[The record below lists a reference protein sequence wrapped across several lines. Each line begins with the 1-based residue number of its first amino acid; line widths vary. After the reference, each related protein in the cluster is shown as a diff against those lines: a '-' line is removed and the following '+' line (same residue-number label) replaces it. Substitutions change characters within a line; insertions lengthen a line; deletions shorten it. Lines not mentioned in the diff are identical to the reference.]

1 MGKRNAIAMQNVDA
15 IQSVITADVILMYL
29 VIVKVTPVVVIVTN
43 GITII
48 LAAMSI
54 GSNYTLNNWR

>member
-29 VIVKVTPVVVIVTN
+29 VIVKVTPVVVLNTI
-43 GITII
+43 GLKIT